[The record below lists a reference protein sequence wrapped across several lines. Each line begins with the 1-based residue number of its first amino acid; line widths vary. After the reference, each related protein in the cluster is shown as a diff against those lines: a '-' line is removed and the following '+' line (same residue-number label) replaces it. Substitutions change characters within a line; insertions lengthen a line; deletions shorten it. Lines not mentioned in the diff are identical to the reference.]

1 MCLCV
6 CWGSRQVC
14 TCIVCRDNKFK
25 CEAVCPLLRQIERRQ
40 WRHARL
46 HNSAYSNN
54 TLRVVCTETAPIS
67 ALNLIYE
74 PPRRWSSRVNRRWP
88 NKVLLLF
95 LMWRLL
101 ICRLFHPRFCG
112 DGSVPPGAPVTAG
125 PLQQNTCVWQVNR
138 FHLSSWIICGDH
150 PSYVYTGVIDWGRG
164 SVGQAG
170 RVCRTCLFYS
180 LVSTADVIVC
190 EHTNLFHS
198 TIFFRIWTKNSEQ
211 TKFSIGCTQ
220 PRFHKCWDAAW
231 IIKKKKKEKKKENL
245 QCDICI

>member
-1 MCLCV
+1 
-6 CWGSRQVC
+6 
-14 TCIVCRDNKFK
+14 
-25 CEAVCPLLRQIERRQ
+25 
-40 WRHARL
+40 
-46 HNSAYSNN
+46 
-54 TLRVVCTETAPIS
+54 
-67 ALNLIYE
+67 
-74 PPRRWSSRVNRRWP
+74 
-88 NKVLLLF
+88 
-95 LMWRLL
+95 MWRLL
-101 ICRLFHPRFCG
+101 ICRLFHPRFCS

-180 LVSTADVIVC
+180 LVSTANVIVC

-220 PRFHKCWDAAW
+220 PQFHKCWDAAW
-231 IIKKKKKEKKKENL
+231 IIKKKKREKKRKFAMWHLYLNL
-245 QCDICI
+245 MTTAILSLRCSNSGFFVVIACLSGLPLT

>member
-1 MCLCV
+1 
-6 CWGSRQVC
+6 
-14 TCIVCRDNKFK
+14 
-25 CEAVCPLLRQIERRQ
+25 
-40 WRHARL
+40 
-46 HNSAYSNN
+46 
-54 TLRVVCTETAPIS
+54 
-67 ALNLIYE
+67 
-74 PPRRWSSRVNRRWP
+74 
-88 NKVLLLF
+88 
-95 LMWRLL
+95 MWRLL

-112 DGSVPPGAPVTAG
+112 DGSVPPGAPVTTG

-190 EHTNLFHS
+190 EHTNLFQS
-198 TIFFRIWTKNSEQ
+198 SIFFQDLNKKYWTNKILNRLHTTAIPQ
-211 TKFSIGCTQ
+211 MLGRCVN
-220 PRFHKCWDAAW
+220 H
-231 IIKKKKKEKKKENL
+231 KKKKEKKKENL